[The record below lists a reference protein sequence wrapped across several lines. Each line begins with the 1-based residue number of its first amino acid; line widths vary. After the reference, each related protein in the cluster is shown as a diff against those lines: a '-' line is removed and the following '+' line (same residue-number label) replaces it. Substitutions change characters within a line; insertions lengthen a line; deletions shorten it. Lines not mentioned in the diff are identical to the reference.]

1 MVTVGEH
8 ANFSLDRENGFC
20 DSANRKFAQ
29 GRNQMV
35 KAAFEIGGL
44 AIGIYVFYRGLM
56 GVSYETLNWFLNKMG
71 YPED

>member
-1 MVTVGEH
+1 
-8 ANFSLDRENGFC
+8 
-20 DSANRKFAQ
+20 
-29 GRNQMV
+29 MV